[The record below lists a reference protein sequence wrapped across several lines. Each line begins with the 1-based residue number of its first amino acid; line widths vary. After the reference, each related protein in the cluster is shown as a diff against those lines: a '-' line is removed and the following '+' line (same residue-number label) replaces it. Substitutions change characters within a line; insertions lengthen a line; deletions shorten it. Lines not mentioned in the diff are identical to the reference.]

1 MSEGVKEDG
10 EREMEGDGG
19 RETIYFIF
27 DQAGIVIFTF
37 KLKTVLT
44 T

>member
-10 EREMEGDGG
+10 ERERDGG